1 MLNFE
6 QELEKYMPI
15 LEVDRIEN
23 KIATEDMRDV
33 MDLIKSQLPD
43 RGIQSI
49 GKKDD
54 IDKEL

>member
-43 RGIQSI
+43 RGIQNI